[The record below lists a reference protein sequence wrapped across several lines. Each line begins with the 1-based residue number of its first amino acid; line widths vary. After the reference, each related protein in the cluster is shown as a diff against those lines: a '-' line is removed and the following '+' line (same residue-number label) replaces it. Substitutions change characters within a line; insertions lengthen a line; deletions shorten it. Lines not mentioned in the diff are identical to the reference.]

1 MLNLSMPESHSP
13 DYGRRGY
20 VRDCEDCQSDDILE
34 LDRGLPEATL
44 SLSLPGLC
52 TGDGAASR
60 LCGSVSVIAGMLSP
74 MLADDGGF
82 Y

>member
-1 MLNLSMPESHSP
+1 MLEGGAGLASLPGEP
-13 DYGRRGY
+13 QLVLEEDAGRPM
-20 VRDCEDCQSDDILE
+20 LE